1 MLLSGALVF
10 THKTQLQS
18 IPTYSGESIADITDF
33 YKGILDKIHF
43 ELPMYSGFFVFL

>member
-1 MLLSGALVF
+1 MISCANHEILVEID
-10 THKTQLQS
+10 LQC
-18 IPTYSGESIADITDF
+18 IPTYSGKSIADITDF